1 MGCLPLSYGKW
12 KKSGSVEERRYKE
25 RGNCSQYVIYERRIN
40 KQITFTKEE
49 QCAHADVDEGRPMKP
64 VSRKYKN

>member
-1 MGCLPLSYGKW
+1 M
-12 KKSGSVEERRYKE
+12 EERRYKE